1 MADLTV
7 FFPSSGAAP
16 HDCAYS
22 AVWGGT
28 SQAVRGP
35 APSTRGTTDIA
46 IPRYCNR
53 GAGQTRGLGGQ
64 WVSDA
69 QSARSW
75 TTADTFD
82 IAIYCRDVY
91 ESLTSKLYLDI
102 RIFNAAGD
110 TAIGTLYT
118 GIVNSVNWTGQAT
131 CRHADGVAIQ
141 NNVDCPE
148 NGHIVVEIGL
158 SNVAAGEIVDRIFCG
173 ENVVTP
179 APLNDTDED
188 EDTHHPYIAFTYG
201 AGGPSPIG
209 PAGAIVSA
217 EDVDGAAMMRG
228 TIQSEV

>member
-1 MADLTV
+1 
-7 FFPSSGAAP
+7 
-16 HDCAYS
+16 
-22 AVWGGT
+22 
-28 SQAVRGP
+28 
-35 APSTRGTTDIA
+35 
-46 IPRYCNR
+46 
-53 GAGQTRGLGGQ
+53 
-64 WVSDA
+64 
-69 QSARSW
+69 
-75 TTADTFD
+75 
-82 IAIYCRDVY
+82 
-91 ESLTSKLYLDI
+91 
-102 RIFNAAGD
+102 
-110 TAIGTLYT
+110 
-118 GIVNSVNWTGQAT
+118 
-131 CRHADGVAIQ
+131 
-141 NNVDCPE
+141 VDCPE